1 MDTTEKKEARLMAK
15 ADVASPRDQSD
26 GSAISKLRARITD
39 VVNLFA
45 TPLQASHYVELV
57 NPLWSSHKLQARV
70 ESVWDETS
78 DARTITLRPGRNW
91 RRHRAGQHIRIGVP
105 IGGRRFT
112 RTYSIS
118 SSPER
123 RDGCITVTV
132 KVLDGGRMSGHL
144 VRQLLVGSYLPVGLP
159 QGDFL
164 VPEAVPVRPLF
175 ITAGSGVTPVM
186 SMLRTWA
193 IVGNMP
199 DVVHI
204 HYAPHSYDAIFGSE
218 LEALA
223 SGGHR
228 YHYTP
233 VYTRDGD
240 DPANEPRHFSAAQLD
255 ELCPDWRE
263 RDVWACGPQSLLEA
277 VETHFNEAGR
287 GRFLHIERFRAPTVS
302 IGDDAE
308 GGTVTFLSDPQDV
321 TTAADAATPLLR
333 VAEDAGLNP
342 DHGCRMGICHT
353 CDVPLVAGTVRDLR
367 TGELIDEPGH
377 PVQICISS
385 AAGDCE
391 IQL

>member
-1 MDTTEKKEARLMAK
+1 MLSVM
-15 ADVASPRDQSD
+15 
-26 GSAISKLRARITD
+26 SAVRSRVRD

-70 ESVWDETS
+70 EGVWDETR

-91 RRHRAGQHIRIGVP
+91 RRHRAGQWVRLGVP

-144 VRQLLVGSYLPVGLP
+144 VRNLEVGSYLPIGLP
-159 QGDFL
+159 QGDFV
-164 VPEAVPVRPLF
+164 VPEAMPVRALF

-186 SMLRTWA
+186 SMLRTWD

-204 HYAPHSYDAIFGSE
+204 HYAPHRYDVIFGAE
-218 LEALA
+218 LERLA
-223 SGGHR
+223 ATQRR
-228 YHYTP
+228 YRYEP
-233 VYTRDGD
+233 VLTRDGGD
-240 DPANEPRHFSAAQLD
+240 APSTARHFGAAQLT
-255 ELCPDWRE
+255 ELCPDSNERE
-263 RDVWACGPQSLLEA
+263 VWACGPQSLLA
-277 VETHFNEAGR
+277 SVEEHFNAAGR
-287 GRFLHIERFRAPTVS
+287 GRSIHIERFRA
-302 IGDDAE
+302 A
-308 GGTVTFLSDPQDV
+308 LADV
-321 TTAADAATPLLR
+321 PADAAGGSVTFRTAGTEVAVDADATTPLLR
-333 VAEDAGLNP
+333 IAEDVGLNP
-342 DHGCRMGICHT
+342 AHGCRMGICHT
-353 CDVPLVAGTVRDLR
+353 CDVPLVAGRVRDLR
-367 TGELIDEPGH
+367 TGEVIDEPGRA
-377 PVQICISS
+377 VQICISG

-391 IQL
+391 LELTTPVRQKELQR

>member
-1 MDTTEKKEARLMAK
+1 MRTDLPPTALAPAPSPVSTVLATARSR
-15 ADVASPRDQSD
+15 V
-26 GSAISKLRARITD
+26 TN

-78 DARTITLRPGRNW
+78 DSRTITLRPGRNW

-144 VRQLLVGSYLPVGLP
+144 VRQLQVGSYLPVGLP

-164 VPEAVPVRPLF
+164 VPESTPVRPLF

-199 DVVHI
+199 DVVHV
-204 HYAPHSYDAIFGSE
+204 HYAPHAYDVIFGNE
-218 LEALA
+218 LARFAED
-223 SGGHR
+223 HPR
-228 YHYTP
+228 HYHFTP
-233 VYTRDGD
+233 IYTRELGAEAEGD
-240 DPANEPRHFSAAQLD
+240 RHFSPEQLE
-255 ELCPDWRE
+255 ELCPDWRV
-263 RDVWACGPQSLLEA
+263 RDVWACGPQSLLDALAEHFEA
-277 VETHFNEAGR
+277 NGR
-287 GRFLHIERFRAPTVS
+287 LRHLHLERFRAPTLDVP
-302 IGDDAE
+302 DDAT
-308 GGTVTFLSDPQDV
+308 GGTVRFT
-321 TTAADAATPLLR
+321 
-333 VAEDAGLNP
+333 
-342 DHGCRMGICHT
+342 
-353 CDVPLVAGTVRDLR
+353 
-367 TGELIDEPGH
+367 
-377 PVQICISS
+377 
-385 AAGDCE
+385 
-391 IQL
+391 

>member
-1 MDTTEKKEARLMAK
+1 MIVMSIVGTARSR
-15 ADVASPRDQSD
+15 V
-26 GSAISKLRARITD
+26 ID

-45 TPLQASHYVELV
+45 TPLKASHYVELV

-70 ESVWDETS
+70 EDVWDETS

-91 RRHRAGQHIRIGVP
+91 RRHRAGQHLRLGVP

-144 VRQLLVGSYLPVGLP
+144 VRNLEVGSYLPIGLP
-159 QGDFL
+159 QGDFV
-164 VPEAVPVRPLF
+164 VPEATPVRALF

-186 SMLRTWA
+186 SILRTWD

-204 HYAPHSYDAIFGSE
+204 HYAPHRYDVIFGP
-218 LEALA
+218 ALDKLA
-223 SGGHR
+223 GTHHR
-228 YHYTP
+228 YRYEP
-233 VYTRDGD
+233 VLTRDGSD
-240 DPANEPRHFSAAQLD
+240 GPSTARHFGAAQL
-255 ELCPDWRE
+255 EALCPDWNERE
-263 RDVWACGPQSLLEA
+263 VWACGPQSLLAA
-277 VETHFNEAGR
+277 VEDHFSAAGR
-287 GRFLHIERFRAPTVS
+287 GRFLHIERFRAAL
-302 IGDDAE
+302 AE
-308 GGTVTFLSDPQDV
+308 VP
-321 TTAADAATPLLR
+321 ADAAGGSVTFRTSGAEVRAHADAVTPLLR

-342 DHGCRMGICHT
+342 QHGCRMGICHT
-353 CDVPLVAGTVRDLR
+353 CDVPLVSGRVRDLR
-367 TGELIDEPGH
+367 TGELIDEPGRA
-377 PVQICISS
+377 VQICISG

-391 IQL
+391 IQLTTPRT

>member
-1 MDTTEKKEARLMAK
+1 M
-15 ADVASPRDQSD
+15 
-26 GSAISKLRARITD
+26 LRSLITG

-70 ESVWDETS
+70 EGVWDETADS
-78 DARTITLRPGRNW
+78 RTITLRPGRNW

-144 VRQLLVGSYLPVGLP
+144 VRQLQVGSYLPVGLP

-164 VPEAVPVRPLF
+164 VPEAMPVRPLF
-175 ITAGSGVTPVM
+175 ITAGSGITPVM

-204 HYAPHSYDAIFGSE
+204 HYAPHPYDVIFGSE
-218 LEALA
+218 LETMAA
-223 SGGHR
+223 EHR
-228 YHYTP
+228 YHYAP
-233 VYTRDGD
+233 VFTRDDGD
-240 DPANEPRHFSAAQLD
+240 ASSGTRHFDRAQL
-255 ELCPDWRE
+255 EQLCPDWQERE
-263 RDVWACGPQSLLEA
+263 VWPAARSRCSK
-277 VETHFNEAGR
+277 R
-287 GRFLHIERFRAPTVS
+287 SRPTS
-302 IGDDAE
+302 
-308 GGTVTFLSDPQDV
+308 TRP
-321 TTAADAATPLLR
+321 AADGFST
-333 VAEDAGLNP
+333 
-342 DHGCRMGICHT
+342 
-353 CDVPLVAGTVRDLR
+353 
-367 TGELIDEPGH
+367 
-377 PVQICISS
+377 SS
-385 AAGDCE
+385 ASARRWSRSPMTPRGAR
-391 IQL
+391 

>member
-1 MDTTEKKEARLMAK
+1 MSIVGTARSR
-15 ADVASPRDQSD
+15 V
-26 GSAISKLRARITD
+26 ID

-45 TPLQASHYVELV
+45 TPLKASHYVELV

-70 ESVWDETS
+70 EDVWDETS

-91 RRHRAGQHIRIGVP
+91 RRHRAGQHLRLGVP

-144 VRQLLVGSYLPVGLP
+144 VRNLEVGSYLPIGLP
-159 QGDFL
+159 QGDFV
-164 VPEAVPVRPLF
+164 VPEATPVRALF

-186 SMLRTWA
+186 SILRTWD

-204 HYAPHSYDAIFGSE
+204 HYAPHRYDVIFGP
-218 LEALA
+218 ALDKLA
-223 SGGHR
+223 GTHHR
-228 YHYTP
+228 YRYEP
-233 VYTRDGD
+233 VLTRDGSD
-240 DPANEPRHFSAAQLD
+240 GPSTARHFGAAQL
-255 ELCPDWRE
+255 EALCPDWNERE
-263 RDVWACGPQSLLEA
+263 VWACGPQSLLAA
-277 VETHFNEAGR
+277 VEDHFSAAGR
-287 GRFLHIERFRAPTVS
+287 GRFLHIERFRAAL
-302 IGDDAE
+302 AE
-308 GGTVTFLSDPQDV
+308 VP
-321 TTAADAATPLLR
+321 ADAAGGSVTFRTSGAEVRAHADAVTPLLR

-342 DHGCRMGICHT
+342 QHGCRMGICHT
-353 CDVPLVAGTVRDLR
+353 CDVPLVSGRVRDLR
-367 TGELIDEPGH
+367 TGELIDEPGRA
-377 PVQICISS
+377 VQICISG

-391 IQL
+391 IQLTTPRT